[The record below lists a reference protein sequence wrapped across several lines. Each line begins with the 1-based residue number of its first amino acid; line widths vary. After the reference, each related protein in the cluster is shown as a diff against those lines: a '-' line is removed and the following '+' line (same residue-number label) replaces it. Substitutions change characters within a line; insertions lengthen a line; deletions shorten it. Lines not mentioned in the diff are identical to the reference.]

1 MTSLKFVVMLCR
13 VVRKYHCLCPVC
25 RNMSRDAFVNR
36 RSLFRFMQGMSCTDE
51 AVQTV
56 VNVMQRESGAVH
68 FQHIFFMKVMNL
80 AKILRGTF

>member
-1 MTSLKFVVMLCR
+1 
-13 VVRKYHCLCPVC
+13 
-25 RNMSRDAFVNR
+25 
-36 RSLFRFMQGMSCTDE
+36 MQGMSCTDE